1 MSAPPYVAQRSVGTA
16 AAPWARQRF
25 MWAGQATQRQGRR
38 SVVDGGAR
46 AGQAAQ
52 QRGVGAAAARRG
64 AAGAPRQ
71 VAGQV
76 ARMRGAG
83 AAAARSVAADT
94 RRIRSGEA
102 RARWVACGRSLS
114 ELPSCEGDGEDE
126 RGGGPLRCRV
136 PGIAW

>member
-38 SVVDGGAR
+38 SVVGGGAR

-64 AAGAPRQ
+64 AAGAPGQ
-71 VAGQV
+71 VAGQA
-76 ARMRGAG
+76 ARRHGAG
-83 AAAARSVAADT
+83 ATAVRSVAT
-94 RRIRSGEA
+94 NTQRIRSGGESA
-102 RARWVACGRSLS
+102 VGRVRTLA
-114 ELPSCEGDGEDE
+114 L
-126 RGGGPLRCRV
+126 
-136 PGIAW
+136 